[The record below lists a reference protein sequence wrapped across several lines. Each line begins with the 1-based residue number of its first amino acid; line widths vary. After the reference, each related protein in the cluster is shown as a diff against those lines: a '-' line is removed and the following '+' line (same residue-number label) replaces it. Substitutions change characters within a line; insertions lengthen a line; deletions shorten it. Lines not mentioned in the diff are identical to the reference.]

1 MFNDVDEM
9 AAEIEKFKNNIAGV
23 DSIAENLK
31 KVHFK
36 LMAQS
41 KKTDELIEAVV
52 KTQADTKQALKDEI
66 SKVSQIVN
74 ALAEKQADTEQT
86 LKDEISKVS
95 QNVNAL
101 SEKQAGTKQ
110 TLKEEISKVSQIVNA
125 LTEKVEYLCNKQQ
138 KDHTLIIVG
147 VILVAIASVTS
158 IVGLFI

>member
-52 KTQADTKQALKDEI
+52 KTQADTKQA
-66 SKVSQIVN
+66 
-74 ALAEKQADTEQT
+74 

>member
-74 ALAEKQADTEQT
+74 ALSEKQADTEQT
-86 LKDEISKVS
+86 LKD
-95 QNVNAL
+95 
-101 SEKQAGTKQ
+101 
-110 TLKEEISKVSQIVNA
+110 EISKVSQIVNA

>member
-52 KTQADTKQALKDEI
+52 KTQADTTQALKD
-66 SKVSQIVN
+66 
-74 ALAEKQADTEQT
+74 
-86 LKDEISKVS
+86 
-95 QNVNAL
+95 
-101 SEKQAGTKQ
+101 
-110 TLKEEISKVSQIVNA
+110 EISKVSQIVNA

>member
-66 SKVSQIVN
+66 SKVSQ
-74 ALAEKQADTEQT
+74 
-86 LKDEISKVS
+86 
-95 QNVNAL
+95 NVNAL

-147 VILVAIASVTS
+147 VILVAIASVIS